1 MSLVSLKTELR
12 QELKLTPQLLQSMEV
27 LQMNVQ
33 DLAEYLSRASEE
45 NPLLEAES
53 PPVCKTPT
61 PSCAGPPAGWTPVPR
76 AAPFSMRTGPY
87 RSGAPRT
94 GRRRVSP
101 PFSGTNWNGCIW
113 TSPCWR
119 CVPIWQSWWTRTAI

>member
-1 MSLVSLKTELR
+1 MSLVSLNTELR

-53 PPVCKTPT
+53 PA
-61 PSCAGPPAGWTPVPR
+61 SLQNAYAQLRR
-76 AAPFSMRTGPY
+76 AASRKAAVPATPNSGSQAERELHLAPPSGKKLGRLG
-87 RSGAPRT
+87 RSGGKKRLC
-94 GRRRVSP
+94 R
-101 PFSGTNWNGCIW
+101 IW
-113 TSPCWR
+113 GMR
-119 CVPIWQSWWTRTAI
+119 CSLE